1 MRFLPIFEGSS
12 RHGLTQHLGLR
23 CQRLRI
29 LPYLQ
34 CRTIMAIPTC
44 GSYATTS
51 GHPRSKSTDEHARHK
66 HCTNRHTS
74 KNSYLDSQHPTRI
87 ADMQHHHPRNQR
99 ILQRSRTRASRQDRP
114 CQRYSRT
121 TRTDERTSIDRELH
135 DALLRLRVRLHDS
148 SSRRQYCRRWRETR
162 LLPRPEQ
169 VV

>member
-12 RHGLTQHLGLR
+12 RHELTPHTGLR
-23 CQRLRI
+23 SQRLRI

-34 CRTIMAIPTC
+34 RRTIMAIPTC
-44 GSYATTS
+44 GLYATTS
-51 GHPRSKSTDEHARHK
+51 SHPRSKSTDKHACNK
-66 HCTNRHTS
+66 HCTHRHPS
-74 KNSYLDSQHPTRI
+74 KESDLDSQHLPRI
-87 ADMQHHHPRNQR
+87 ANMQHRHPRNQR

-121 TRTDERTSIDRELH
+121 TCTDERTSIDRELH

-148 SSRRQYCRRWRETR
+148 SARWQYRRRWRETR